1 MQKFVYEYPT
11 KVYFGAGAAKEH
23 LASAVFQYGTNVMLA
38 YGGGSVKKNGIYDEI
53 KFILEGAGKKV
64 FDFSGIMSNPTYEK
78 IQEGAELVKENQDRH
93 GRCSSPFCHPSPGI
107 YPIGTADA
115 GDLRSF

>member
-23 LASAVFQYGTNVMLA
+23 LASAVFQYGTNVLLA

-53 KFILEGAGKKV
+53 KSILEGAPRWE
-64 FDFSGIMSNPTYEK
+64 SMLCGILSRN
-78 IQEGAELVKENQDRH
+78 
-93 GRCSSPFCHPSPGI
+93 
-107 YPIGTADA
+107 ADC
-115 GDLRSF
+115 R